1 MNSKIKLYRPDGG
14 LITNWE
20 SWTRPKKDYQWA
32 PGRSAM
38 ELAKAWFSESKIS
51 IPRELE
57 ELFNSLARL
66 KGFQLL
72 RGIPEKVTSL
82 PERGEG
88 RNHDIVL
95 QGKTSEEF
103 FTVCIEAKA
112 DEPFGNKTVGSY
124 RAAAIKS
131 RESDIPTRVPE
142 RIEKLLSFVP
152 GAQSKWDNI
161 RYQLLTALCGTALQ
175 AKSDNSN
182 FAIFVVHEFHT
193 ENTIVE
199 KIDSNSRDFE
209 AFLNTIGITQEN
221 KFGTLFGP
229 INVAGIDCYVGK
241 IVKQR

>member
-66 KGFQLL
+66 NGFRLL

-88 RNHDIVL
+88 RNHDLVL
-95 QGKTSEEF
+95 QGKTSAEF

-112 DEPFGNKTVGSY
+112 DETFGNETVGSY

-131 RESDIPTRVPE
+131 KESDIPTRVPE

-161 RYQLLTALCGTALQ
+161 RYQLLTAL
-175 AKSDNSN
+175 
-182 FAIFVVHEFHT
+182 
-193 ENTIVE
+193 
-199 KIDSNSRDFE
+199 
-209 AFLNTIGITQEN
+209 
-221 KFGTLFGP
+221 
-229 INVAGIDCYVGK
+229 
-241 IVKQR
+241 